1 MSKEQTESTAVVS
14 IEEQVKQQLA
24 LQQEKMAALQTGPN
38 LISFKG
44 GQLIV
49 DGQPIPGGEAE
60 VFVLAQQAERAYY
73 AGEYDS
79 SKPQVPACYSFDLEA
94 PHPEAIDPQHATCL
108 GCPQNEWGTA
118 ARGKGKACRESSRVA
133 VVPAT
138 APIETSPMYQCS
150 FPITSVGSVKEF
162 MGRCAQSGKLSGEFK
177 TRLKVVPDPKSFFKA
192 SLTPLQTVE
201 HPMRVL
207 LERMAQARDML
218 MSPYPVL
225 EEKAE
230 PEAPKGKSKKF

>member
-1 MSKEQTESTAVVS
+1 MSEESTAIIS

-24 LQQEKMAALQTGPN
+24 LQQEKMAAMQTGPN

-49 DGQPIPGGEAE
+49 DNVPIPGGEAE
-60 VFVLAQQAERAYY
+60 VYVLAQQAERAYY
-73 AGEYDS
+73 AEEFDA
-79 SKPQVPACYSFDLEA
+79 SKPQVPACYSFDLET
-94 PHPEAIDPQHATCL
+94 PHPEASDPQNITCL

-118 ARGKGKACRESSRVA
+118 LRGKGKACRESARVA
-133 VVPAT
+133 LVPAT
-138 APIETSPMYQCS
+138 APLETAPMYQCS
-150 FPITSVGSVKEF
+150 FPITSMGSVKEF

-201 HPMRVL
+201 QPMRVL
-207 LERMAQARDML
+207 LDRMQQARDQL
-218 MSPYPVL
+218 MSPYPDL
-225 EEKAE
+225 TPSE
-230 PEAPKGKSKKF
+230 PEAPKGKNKKF

>member
-1 MSKEQTESTAVVS
+1 MDKEQSTAVVS
-14 IEEQVKQQLA
+14 IEDQVKQQLA

-49 DGQPIPGGEAE
+49 DGIPIPGGEAE
-60 VFVLAQQAERAYY
+60 VYVLAQQAERAFY
-73 AGEYDS
+73 AEEFDS

-94 PHPEAIDPQHATCL
+94 PHPDSAAPQHEQCL
-108 GCPQNEWGTA
+108 GCPQNEWGSA
-118 ARGKGKACRESSRVA
+118 SRGRGKACRESTRVA

-138 APIETSPMYQCS
+138 APLETAPMYQCS

-162 MGRCAQSGKLSGEFK
+162 LGRCAQSGKLSGEFK

-201 HPMRVL
+201 QPMRIL
-207 LERMAQARDML
+207 LDRMAQARDQL
-218 MSPYPVL
+218 MTPYPTL
-225 EEKAE
+225 EAPAE
-230 PEAPKGKSKKF
+230 PEPPKGKSKKF

>member
-1 MSKEQTESTAVVS
+1 MDKKQSTAVVS
-14 IEEQVKQQLA
+14 IEDQVKQQLA
-24 LQQEKMAALQTGPN
+24 LQQQKAAALQTGPN

-49 DGQPIPGGEAE
+49 DGIPIPGGEAE
-60 VFVLAQQAERAYY
+60 VYVLAQQAERAFY
-73 AGEYDS
+73 AEEFDS

-94 PHPEAIDPQHATCL
+94 PHPDSSAPQHEQCL
-108 GCPQNEWGTA
+108 GCPQNEWGSA
-118 ARGKGKACRESSRVA
+118 SRGRGKACRESTRVA

-138 APIETSPMYQCS
+138 APLETAPMYQCS

-162 MGRCAQSGKLSGEFK
+162 LGRCAQSGKLSGEFK

-201 HPMRVL
+201 QPMRVL
-207 LERMAQARDML
+207 LDRMAQARDQL
-218 MSPYPVL
+218 MTPYPTL
-225 EEKAE
+225 EAPAE
-230 PEAPKGKSKKF
+230 PEPPKGKSKKF

>member
-1 MSKEQTESTAVVS
+1 MSNELISL
-14 IEEQVKQQLA
+14 EEQVKQQLA
-24 LQQEKMAALQTGPN
+24 LQQTKMAALQTGPN

-49 DGQPIPGGEAE
+49 DGTPIAGGEAE
-60 VFVLAQQAERAYY
+60 VYVLAQQAERAYY
-73 AGEYDS
+73 EGEYDS
-79 SKPQVPACYSFDLEA
+79 SKPQVPACYSFDLET
-94 PHPEAIDPQHATCL
+94 PHPDSSSPQNPTCL
-108 GCPQNEWGTA
+108 GCAQNEWGSA
-118 ARGKGKACRESSRVA
+118 SRGKGKACRESARVA

-138 APIETSPMYQCS
+138 APLETAPMYQCS

-177 TRLKVVPDPKSFFKA
+177 ARLKVVPDPKSFFKA

-207 LERMAQARDML
+207 LDRMQQARDVL

-225 EEKAE
+225 NAAEPE
-230 PEAPKGKSKKF
+230 PEAPKGKKKF

>member
-1 MSKEQTESTAVVS
+1 MDENTQIVS

-24 LQQEKMAALQTGPN
+24 LQQEKMAAMQTGPN

-49 DGQPIPGGEAE
+49 DNVPIPGGEAE

-73 AGEYDS
+73 AGEYDP

-94 PHPEAIDPQHATCL
+94 PHPEAADPQNMTCE
-108 GCPQNEWGTA
+108 GCPQNEWGSA
-118 ARGKGKACRESSRVA
+118 LRGKGKACRESARVA
-133 VVPAT
+133 IVPAT
-138 APIETSPMYQCS
+138 APLETSPMYQCS
-150 FPITSVGSVKEF
+150 FPITSMGSVKEF
-162 MGRCAQSGKLSGEFK
+162 LGRCAQSGKLAGEFK

-201 HPMRVL
+201 QPMRVL
-207 LERMAQARDML
+207 IERMAQARDML
-218 MSPYPVL
+218 LSPYPVL
-225 EEKAE
+225 EEKEPE
-230 PEAPKGKSKKF
+230 PEAHKGKKKF

>member
-1 MSKEQTESTAVVS
+1 MSEAQSTAVIS
-14 IEEQVKQQLA
+14 IEDQIKQQLA
-24 LQQEKMAALQTGPN
+24 LQQEKMAAMQTGPN

-49 DGQPIPGGEAE
+49 DGVPIPGGEAE
-60 VFVLAQQAERAYY
+60 VYVLAQQAERAYY
-73 AGEYDS
+73 EGEFDA

-94 PHPEAIDPQHATCL
+94 PHPEASDPQNTTCL

-118 ARGKGKACRESSRVA
+118 ARGRGKACRESARVA

-138 APIETSPMYQCS
+138 APIETAPMYQCS
-150 FPITSVGSVKEF
+150 FPITSMGSVKEF

-201 HPMRVL
+201 QPMRVL
-207 LERMAQARDML
+207 IDRMAQARDQL
-218 MSPYPVL
+218 MSPYPDL
-225 EEKAE
+225 TPSE

>member
-1 MSKEQTESTAVVS
+1 MSEAQSTAVVS
-14 IEEQVKQQLA
+14 IEEQIKQQLA
-24 LQQEKMAALQTGPN
+24 LQQEKMAAMQTGPN

-49 DGQPIPGGEAE
+49 DGVPIPNGEAE
-60 VFVLAQQAERAYY
+60 VYVLAQQAERAYY
-73 AGEYDS
+73 AGDYDS

-94 PHPEAIDPQHATCL
+94 PHPEASDPQNVTCL

-118 ARGKGKACRESSRVA
+118 ARGRGKACRESARVA

-138 APIETSPMYQCS
+138 APIETAPMYQCS
-150 FPITSVGSVKEF
+150 FPITSMGSVKEF
-162 MGRCAQSGKLSGEFK
+162 MGRCAQSGKLAGEFK

-201 HPMRVL
+201 QPMRVL
-207 LERMAQARDML
+207 LDRMAQARDQL
-218 MSPYPVL
+218 MTPYPTL
-225 EEKAE
+225 EAPAE
-230 PEAPKGKSKKF
+230 PEPPKGRSKKF

>member
-1 MSKEQTESTAVVS
+1 MNKESTAIVS

-24 LQQEKMAALQTGPN
+24 LQQEKMAALQAGPN

-49 DGQPIPGGEAE
+49 DNVPMPGGEAE
-60 VFVLAQQAERAYY
+60 VYVLAQQSERAYY
-73 AGEYDS
+73 AEEFDS
-79 SKPQVPACYSFDLEA
+79 AKPQVPACYSFDLES
-94 PHPEAIDPQHATCL
+94 PHPEASEPQSATCED
-108 GCPQNEWGTA
+108 CPKNKWGTA
-118 ARGKGKACRESSRVA
+118 LRGQGKSCRESSRVA

-138 APIETSPMYQCS
+138 APLETAPMYQFS
-150 FPITSVGSVKEF
+150 FPITSMGSVKEF

-201 HPMRVL
+201 QPMRVL
-207 LERMAQARDML
+207 LERMQQARDML
-218 MSPYPVL
+218 MTPYPDL
-225 EEKAE
+225 TPEEPE

>member
-1 MSKEQTESTAVVS
+1 MSNELISL
-14 IEEQVKQQLA
+14 EEQVKQQLA
-24 LQQEKMAALQTGPN
+24 LQQTKMAALQTGPN

-49 DGQPIPGGEAE
+49 DGTPIAGGEAE
-60 VFVLAQQAERAYY
+60 VYVLAQQAERAYY
-73 AGEYDS
+73 EGEYDS
-79 SKPQVPACYSFDLEA
+79 SKPQVPACYSFDLET
-94 PHPEAIDPQHATCL
+94 PHPDSSSPQNPTCL
-108 GCPQNEWGTA
+108 GCAQNEWGSA
-118 ARGKGKACRESSRVA
+118 SRGKGKACRESARVA

-138 APIETSPMYQCS
+138 APLETAPMYQCS
-150 FPITSVGSVKEF
+150 FPITSMGSVKEF

-201 HPMRVL
+201 QPMRVL
-207 LERMAQARDML
+207 IDRMAQARDQL
-218 MSPYPVL
+218 MSPYPDL
-225 EEKAE
+225 TPSE

>member
-1 MSKEQTESTAVVS
+1 MSNEIVS
-14 IEEQVKQQLA
+14 IEDQIKQQLA

-49 DGQPIPGGEAE
+49 DGTPIPGGEAE
-60 VFVLAQQAERAYY
+60 VYVLAQQAERAYY
-73 AGEYDS
+73 EGAYDP

-94 PHPEAIDPQHATCL
+94 PHPEASHPQHDTCL

-118 ARGKGKACRESSRVA
+118 KQGKGKGKACRESSRVA

-138 APIETSPMYQCS
+138 APIETAPMYQCS
-150 FPITSVGSVKEF
+150 FPITSLPSVKEF
-162 MGRCAQSGKLSGEFK
+162 LGRCAQSGKLSGEFK
-177 TRLKVVPDPKSFFKA
+177 TRLKVVPDQKSFFKA

-201 HPMRVL
+201 QPMHVL

-230 PEAPKGKSKKF
+230 EEPAPKARNRKF